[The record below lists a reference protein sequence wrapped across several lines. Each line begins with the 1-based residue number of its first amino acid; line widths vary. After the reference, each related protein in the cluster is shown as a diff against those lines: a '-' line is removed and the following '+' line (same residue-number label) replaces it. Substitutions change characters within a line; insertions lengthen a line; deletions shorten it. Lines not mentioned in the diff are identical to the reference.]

1 MVGGGHGRGAWRT
14 PSSCEFVVFGGLIGG
29 GERKGFN
36 IQMGLGPVDSF

>member
-1 MVGGGHGRGAWRT
+1 
-14 PSSCEFVVFGGLIGG
+14 VVFGGLIGG